1 MLRLAKFWLARGL
14 NHMSM
19 FTDSTQWIQ
28 GHVLIR
34 DTNTGEVLVDKPNAI
49 NYENFS
55 ISLAQTI
62 ANRPQSWIQEMC
74 FGNGGAK
81 VSEIGTITYLPPNV
95 TGQTAELYNQTY
107 YKVVDDQSPLDL
119 NTALNYIS
127 TAHIDG
133 TTYTDVIVTCTLD
146 LGEPSGQDA
155 FDTATNLNGSYVF
168 NELGLKAYSVNG
180 PNTGRLLTHVIF
192 SPVQKSLNRQ
202 IQIVYTIRIQTV

>member
-1 MLRLAKFWLARGL
+1 MAMID
-14 NHMSM
+14 NS
-19 FTDSTQWIQ
+19 DQWVR
-28 GHVLIR
+28 GHVLIS
-34 DTNTGEVLVDKPNAI
+34 DYVTGEILVDKMNAI

-55 ISLAQTI
+55 ISLARTI
-62 ANRPQSWIQEMC
+62 ANRPDGWIQEMV
-74 FGNGGAK
+74 FGNGGAT

-95 TGQTAELYNQTY
+95 VGQTAELYNQTY

-119 NTALNYIS
+119 DPQQNYIS

-133 TTYTDVIVTCTLD
+133 TTFTDVIVTCLLD
-146 LGEPSGQDA
+146 LGEPAGQDA
-155 FDTATNLNGSYVF
+155 FDTATNINGNFVF
-168 NELGLKAYSVNG
+168 NELGLKAYSANG

>member
-1 MLRLAKFWLARGL
+1 
-14 NHMSM
+14 MSVIQH
-19 FTDSTQWIQ
+19 SNQWIK
-28 GHVLIR
+28 GHIVIR
-34 DTNTGEVLVDKPNAI
+34 DLITGEILVDKDNAI

-55 ISLAQTI
+55 ISLARTI
-62 ANRPQSWIQEMC
+62 ANRPDSWIQEMC
-74 FGNGGAK
+74 FGNGGAT

-107 YKVVDDQSPLDL
+107 YKVVDDQSPLDT
-119 NTALNYIS
+119 NTAQNFIS

-133 TTYTDVIVTCTLD
+133 TTFTDVIVTCTLD

-155 FDTATNLNGSYVF
+155 FDTATNIGGTYVF
-168 NELGLKAYSVNG
+168 NELGLKAYSSNG
-180 PNTGRLLTHVIF
+180 PDTGRLLTHVIF

>member
-1 MLRLAKFWLARGL
+1 MAIVDKS
-14 NHMSM
+14 N
-19 FTDSTQWIQ
+19 QWIQ

-34 DTNTGEVLVDKPNAI
+34 DHVSGEILVDKSNAI

-55 ISLAQTI
+55 ISLARTI
-62 ANRPQSWIQEMC
+62 ADRPDSWIQEMC
-74 FGNGGAK
+74 FGNGGAT

-95 TGQTAELYNQTY
+95 VGQTAELYNETY
-107 YKVVDDQSPLDL
+107 YQVVNDQSPLDL
-119 NTALNYIS
+119 NPTQNYIS

-133 TTYTDVIVTCTLD
+133 TTYTDVIVTCLLD
-146 LGEPSGQDA
+146 LGQPSSQDA
-155 FDTATNLNGSYVF
+155 FDTATNIGGTYVF
-168 NELGLKAYSVNG
+168 NELGLKAYSANG

>member
-1 MLRLAKFWLARGL
+1 MTMVQHS
-14 NHMSM
+14 N
-19 FTDSTQWIQ
+19 QWIK
-28 GHVLIR
+28 GHIVIKDLV
-34 DTNTGEVLVDKPNAI
+34 TGEILVDKDNAI

-55 ISLAQTI
+55 ISLARTI
-62 ANRPQSWIQEMC
+62 ANRPDSWIQEMC
-74 FGNGGAK
+74 FGNGGAT

-107 YKVVDDQSPLDL
+107 YKVVDDQSPLDT
-119 NTALNYIS
+119 NTAQNYIS

-133 TTYTDVIVTCTLD
+133 TTFTDVIVTCTLE

-155 FDTATNLNGSYVF
+155 FDTAINIGGTYVF
-168 NELGLKAYSVNG
+168 NELGLKAYSANG

>member
-1 MLRLAKFWLARGL
+1 MIENSDQRI
-14 NHMSM
+14 S
-19 FTDSTQWIQ
+19 

-34 DTNTGEVLVDKPNAI
+34 DYATGEILVDKMNAI

-55 ISLAQTI
+55 ISLARTI
-62 ANRPQSWIQEMC
+62 ADRPDSWIQEMV
-74 FGNGGAK
+74 FGNGGAT

-95 TGQTAELYNQTY
+95 IGQTAELYNETY
-107 YKVVDDQSPLDL
+107 YQVVDDQSPLDL
-119 NTALNYIS
+119 DPSQNYIS

-133 TTYTDVIVTCTLD
+133 TTFTDVIVTCLLD
-146 LGEPSGQDA
+146 LGQPAGQDA
-155 FDTATNLNGSYVF
+155 FDTATNIGGTYVF
-168 NELGLKAYSVNG
+168 NELGLKAYSPNG